1 LSARAARN
9 LEYLLELVMNRT
21 SKRAR
26 PLAKAGKPG
35 KFRVSLDMVSIN
47 GLIYLAVLVAALGG
61 ALWFT
66 AFGTIRGVPV
76 SVVLKFL
83 SDDTARNAY
92 FSGHKQQLHDR
103 LDRMGIEEEVK
114 AFYRPKI
121 QDEAELDRY
130 IHQLLYNTTGYLGIA
145 YEVDAKGVLAPKN
158 IQDPAFEQWFQL
170 AYRVGIV
177 TGSREEAGVQY
188 VVSPDGDV
196 FTYKQ
201 VSSLFPLDTLKMMI
215 NQK

>member
-1 LSARAARN
+1 
-9 LEYLLELVMNRT
+9 MNRT
-21 SKRAR
+21 SKRTR

-35 KFRVSLDMVSIN
+35 KFRGSSNMGSMK
-47 GLIYLAVLVAALGG
+47 GMIYLVALVAALGG

-66 AFGTIRGVPV
+66 EFGTLRGVPV
-76 SVVLKFL
+76 SVVLQFL
-83 SDDTARNAY
+83 RDDTARNAY
-92 FSGHKQQLHDR
+92 FSGDKQQLHDR

-121 QDEAELDRY
+121 RDEAELDRY
-130 IHQLLYNTTGYLGIA
+130 IHQLLYNNTGYVGIA
-145 YEVDAKGVLAPKN
+145 YEVNAKGVLVPK
-158 IQDPAFEQWFQL
+158 IVRDPAFEQWFQL

-177 TGSREEAGVQY
+177 AGSREEAGVQY
-188 VVSPDGDV
+188 VISPDGDV
-196 FTYKQ
+196 VPYKQ